1 MARDHGPEA
10 AQRRRFPLLTTT
22 NPETHHTMP
31 DDQAHPPAADHAT
44 GVPRGTL
51 EGLRRYARQD
61 LLSGFLVF
69 LIALPLCLGIALA
82 CGFPPIAGV
91 FTAVIGGLLAP
102 WLSDSELT
110 IKGPAAGLIVIV
122 VGCVGS
128 FGGNGYLDGQW
139 TAADQAAC
147 QLALGVGVAA
157 AVLQIAFG
165 LLRGGLLGEFFPSS
179 VVHGMLAA
187 IGLTIIAKQFPVML
201 GLPAKGDPLHLL
213 AAIPAELL
221 HANPYVAAIGL
232 VSLGVMAGWPYLK
245 RVPLLGRLPAPVV
258 ALAIAVPMALALG
271 VGGEAHRY
279 VINGQTFELSRKLLV
294 NVPDN
299 LLQAVSWPDFSGL
312 ARPQAWYWV
321 MLYAVIGTLE
331 SMLSAKAVDMLDPW
345 RRKTDFDRDNTAQ
358 GVGNLVAAMV
368 GALPMISE
376 IVRSRANIDN
386 GARTRF
392 ANMAHGLFLLGFVAA
407 APRLLGMI
415 PMAALG
421 AMLVVTG
428 YRLAHP
434 REFKQ
439 ALEIGWEQLVV
450 FAGTVLAVLAT
461 DLLTGVVIGIAIE
474 AALQLVNGAP
484 LAALVSAGLEVA
496 EGDGEVV
503 LTVRRAALF
512 STWIPIKQRIEGA
525 IANGRKVVIDLSD
538 ARLVD
543 HTVMDKLHRLRHDH
557 GEDRVVVIGLDHHR
571 TTSAH
576 PLAARKWVA

>member
-1 MARDHGPEA
+1 MS
-10 AQRRRFPLLTTT
+10 
-22 NPETHHTMP
+22 
-31 DDQAHPPAADHAT
+31 DDQARPQAE
-44 GVPRGTL
+44 VPRGTL
-51 EGLRRYARQD
+51 EGLKRYGRQD
-61 LLSGFLVF
+61 LVSGFLVF

-91 FTAVIGGLLAP
+91 FTAVIGGLSAP

-122 VGCVGS
+122 VGCVGA

-139 TAADQAAC
+139 TAADQTAC

-165 LLRGGLLGEFFPSS
+165 LLKGGLLGEFFPSS

-201 GLPAKGDPLHLL
+201 GLPAKGAPLPLL
-213 AAIPAELL
+213 AAIPAEIL
-221 HANPYVAAIGL
+221 HANPYVAAVGL
-232 VSLGVMAGWPYLK
+232 VSLAVMAGWPWVK
-245 RVPLLGRLPAPVV
+245 RVPVLGRLPAPVA

-271 VGGEAHRY
+271 VGGEAHHY
-279 VINGQTFELSRKLLV
+279 ALHGQSFELSKKLLV

-299 LLQAVSWPDFSGL
+299 LFEAVTWPNFAGL
-312 ARPQAWYWV
+312 SRPEAWYWV
-321 MLYAVIGTLE
+321 MLYALIGTLE
-331 SMLSAKAVDMLDPW
+331 SMLSAKAIDMLDPW
-345 RRKTDFDRDNTAQ
+345 KRKTDFDRDNTAQ
-358 GVGNLVAAMV
+358 GVGNLASALV
-368 GALPMISE
+368 GGLPMISE

-386 GARTRF
+386 GAHTRF
-392 ANMAHGLFLLGFVAA
+392 ANMFHGLFLLVFVAA

-428 YRLAHP
+428 FRLAHP

-474 AALQLVNGAP
+474 AALQVINGAP
-484 LAALVSAGLEVA
+484 LVALVDGGLEAA
-496 EGDGEVV
+496 EREDEVL
-503 LTVRRAALF
+503 LTFRQAALF
-512 STWIPIKQRIEGA
+512 STWIPVKRRIEAA
-525 IANGRKVVIDLSD
+525 IARGKRVVVDLSG

-543 HTVMDKLHRLRHDH
+543 HTVMEKLHRLRHDH
-557 GEDRVVVIGLDHHR
+557 GEARIVVIGLDHHR

-576 PLAARKWVA
+576 PLAARKLVA